1 MNRLWSVFLTSGV
14 LFGLSSMAWV
24 HADEPRPMVRST
36 HAPNAAGIYWQAF
49 SAMPTLK
56 DEHKKRLDAA
66 TAKTAS
72 ALSDDLKPIVD
83 QFKVALHEL
92 HRATTVD
99 PCDWQLDNQAG
110 PHLLL
115 PHLQKARDLSRVAL
129 LRARLKFAAGE
140 NDAAV
145 NDVLAVLR
153 MGRDCGSSPILISF
167 LVDAAIEKT
176 ATDVIA
182 SDLPRLK
189 TEQLDR
195 LLVSLR
201 GLPPTATMMDCVRWE
216 AQHYG
221 GWLERT
227 VDAEAARIKD
237 PSAGGALLLAVGKD
251 AGLPDELT
259 AKDGDAESKRRAEI
273 LKSLTIAEVRTSVQ
287 RLRGDYEALTNA
299 MALDIESRT
308 ARLAQ
313 LEAEIAKSRKLATR
327 NDALR
332 YVSIILLPS
341 LGRVSDREQ
350 QVFVRRQLME
360 QAIQVQRQ
368 GPTAVQPIGGKKVEH
383 HKTETGFELRFLLG
397 DKPEVLTVG
406 GGK

>member
-1 MNRLWSVFLTSGV
+1 MNRLWSVLLTSGV
-14 LFGLSSMAWV
+14 LFSLSSMAGV
-24 HADEPRPMVRST
+24 HADEPRPMVRTT

-49 SAMPTLK
+49 AAMPTLK

-66 TAKTAS
+66 TATTAS
-72 ALSDDLKPIVD
+72 ALSDDLEPIVD

-92 HRATTVD
+92 HRATTVE

-129 LRARLKFAAGE
+129 LRARLKFAVGE

-176 ATDVIA
+176 ATDVLA
-182 SDLPRLK
+182 TNLPRLK
-189 TEQLDR
+189 AEQLDR

-201 GLPPTATMMDCVRWE
+201 ELPPTATMLDCVRWE

-237 PSAGGALLLAVGKD
+237 PSAGGALLLVVGKD

-313 LEAEIAKSRKLATR
+313 LEAEIAKARKLATR

-332 YVSIILLPS
+332 YVSTILLPS

-368 GPTAVQPIGGKKVEH
+368 GPTAVKPIDGRKVEH
-383 HKTETGFELRFLLG
+383 HKTETGFELRCLLG